1 LRARCGP
8 CLGSWNT
15 RSDDGPLP
23 AAVGAGAVVLGGFL
37 LANLVAAGIHA
48 VLMPMVHELARTE
61 TDLLVAGIV
70 IGCLAVA
77 CAVFFLIG
85 FVSEAR

>member
-1 LRARCGP
+1 MRA
-8 CLGSWNT
+8 L
-15 RSDDGPLP
+15 
-23 AAVGAGAVVLGGFL
+23 GAGAVVLGGFL

-48 VLMPMVHELARTE
+48 VLMPMVHELATTE

-70 IGCLAVA
+70 IGCVAVA

-85 FVSEAR
+85 FVSTLARIR